1 MNVLLAKRGL
11 DLTILGLTA
20 AAILS
25 LGLIGGY
32 TQFVIGLVAI
42 WTILCVGLNV
52 LYGLT
57 GLVSLGQV
65 GFFAIGAYGHAI
77 LMQAGLSFWLALP
90 MATGITAGVG
100 ALLAIPAVR
109 MAGPFLAMVTIAF
122 AFIVEHLAIEWRS
135 FTGGQNGLMGFDM
148 PGLFGLSFGERELVF
163 LTIVIAG
170 AALLAY
176 RHLADSGWGM
186 AMAALRDQEVA
197 AGSLGFDPFVTKLTA
212 FAIAAGAAGLAGGL
226 FATLMQFIAPSNFLL
241 SQSILFLFAVILGGA
256 GTVLGP
262 LVGAAIVVFLP
273 EMLSGLAEYRLL
285 FFGALLVAVLLV
297 APRGMVGTIAAFL
310 PRRSDATPPAPREDV
325 MAFIRPETPGGLKV
339 EGLGITFGGLK
350 AVDGATFDAQPG
362 DVTAIIGPNG

>member
-1 MNVLLAKRGL
+1 MTPVLANRAL
-11 DLTILGLTA
+11 DLTILALTA
-20 AAILS
+20 AAMLS
-25 LGLIGGY
+25 LGIVGGY

-90 MATGITAGVG
+90 LATALTALVG

-135 FTGGQNGLMGFDM
+135 LTGGQNGLMGFDM
-148 PGLFGLSFGERELVF
+148 PRVFGTTLGERGLVI
-163 LTIVIAG
+163 LSIGMAG
-170 AALLAY
+170 VALLAY
-176 RHLADSGWGM
+176 RRLANSGWGM

-197 AGSLGFDPFVTKLTA
+197 AGSLGFDPIRTKLAA
-212 FAIAAGAAGLAGGL
+212 FAVAAGAAGLAGGL
-226 FATLMQFIAPSNFLL
+226 FATLMQFIAPSNFML

-273 EMLSGLAEYRLL
+273 EMLSGLAE
-285 FFGALLVAVLLV
+285 
-297 APRGMVGTIAAFL
+297 
-310 PRRSDATPPAPREDV
+310 
-325 MAFIRPETPGGLKV
+325 
-339 EGLGITFGGLK
+339 
-350 AVDGATFDAQPG
+350 
-362 DVTAIIGPNG
+362 